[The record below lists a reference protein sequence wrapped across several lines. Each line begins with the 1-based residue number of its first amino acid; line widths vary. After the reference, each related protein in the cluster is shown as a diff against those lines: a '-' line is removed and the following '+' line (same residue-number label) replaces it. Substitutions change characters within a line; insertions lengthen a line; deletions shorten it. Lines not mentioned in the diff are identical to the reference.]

1 MLNRAI
7 IMGRLAA
14 DPELRYTPN
23 NVPVVA
29 FTLAVGRTYVKQ
41 GTERQTD
48 WIDVVAWRQTAE
60 FVSKY
65 FKKGQQMA
73 VEGTLQTRMYEDK
86 NGNKRKAVE
95 IVADNVFFAESK
107 SGGASYDADPAP
119 VFESGALG
127 DFEEISTE
135 DTELPF

>member
-41 GTERQTD
+41 GTDRQTD

-107 SGGASYDADPAP
+107 AGGASYDADPAP
-119 VFESGALG
+119 VFESGSLG